1 MLSNTLLCSS
11 MELDEYQKTLL
22 QEAPKTRGKGGF
34 SSASSARHLV
44 RALELKERMP
54 EVAVFLMITAEEEA
68 ATAVFAALR
77 KRRYE
82 GANRLKDTDHV
93 FKAGLYPF
101 IQLLGNSVAAIKY
114 NIPLELFF
122 EPKENNPTDRV
133 LKLRIPLNV
142 PAHKRLCIVPD
153 PPLNLVSVGPDGNAT
168 DYFKAVREVASK
180 EGIDSIHEQIRRWA
194 NRRNKLLYASD
205 SGVPEVESVEKWLWP
220 HFNGV
225 FVNLAAY
232 LLIEPHIKQNFV
244 QEALSAFLKV
254 QSRLEARET

>member
-1 MLSNTLLCSS
+1 
-11 MELDEYQKTLL
+11 MEINNYQKTLL
-22 QEAPKTRGKGGF
+22 QEAPKTRGKGRF
-34 SSASSARHLV
+34 SSASSVRHLM
-44 RALELKERMP
+44 RALDLKEKMP

-68 ATAVFAALR
+68 ATAVFSALR

-114 NIPLELFF
+114 NLPLELFF
-122 EPKENNPTDRV
+122 EPKQSNPKDGV
-133 LKLRIPLNV
+133 LKIRMPLNV
-142 PAHKRLCIVPD
+142 PGRKGLCIVPD

-168 DYFKAVREVASK
+168 DYFNAVREIASEK
-180 EGIDSIHEQIRRWA
+180 GIDSIHEQIRKWA
-194 NRRNKLLYASD
+194 NRRNKMLYASD
-205 SGVPEVESVEKWLWP
+205 KGMPEVENVEKWLLP
-220 HFNGV
+220 HFNGI

-232 LLIEPHIKQNFV
+232 LLIEPHAKQNFV
-244 QEALSAFLKV
+244 QEALTAFLKI